1 MLQQT
6 AGQVGFPEFVAHPC
20 SATAEICRSPEEA
33 RKVQTMS
40 WRPVRFTR
48 HYPTAL
54 IGGIGLRLFLALSL
68 LGEQFVRGLF
78 PRTLV
83 RVAGSPATLATQVF
97 QVRDMRRR
105 HQEGEAAHAEPDS
118 ARDRLGTE
126 ASQVHRS
133 SLPAGR

>member
-6 AGQVGFPEFVAHPC
+6 AGHVGFPEFVAHPC
-20 SATAEICRSPEEA
+20 PATVELCRSPEEA
-33 RKVQTMS
+33 RKVKTMS
-40 WRPVRFTR
+40 WRNVRFTR
-48 HYPTAL
+48 YYPTAL
-54 IGGIGLRLFLALSL
+54 IGGIGLGLFLALSL
-68 LGEQFVRGLF
+68 LGEQFMRGLF

-83 RVAGSPATLATQVF
+83 GVAGSLAALATQVF
-97 QVRDMRRR
+97 QVRDIRRR
-105 HQEGEAAHAEPDS
+105 RQEGEAAHAEPDS